1 MAIGT
6 AAAILGGAG
15 IASSIGGSII
25 GGLASKSN
33 KEKAADALQKAQD
46 AIDAIGAPPDMAKPL
61 IIRELQSAGV
71 WKPEMEQHIDA
82 GISKVSQ
89 IQEDPS
95 LRQKQ
100 TATLQALQ
108 QIADTGMTATGRA
121 EYNKFRSQAQQD
133 AEAKRQ
139 QILQQMQMRGMGGSG
154 AELAAQLSAA
164 QGGANEQAAAAD
176 RIAAEQEQAKMAAL
190 GQLGG
195 MAGQVRAQDFSNEA
209 TKAQAADAFKMFDV
223 KNQLD
228 QQARNIAAKNEAAK
242 YDVMNHQ
249 RISDINTQA
258 KNAEDVRELEGAAKT
273 YGMKLQQAGLKAGAY
288 GTSAQNYQQQAQN
301 TAQGWSNIGSG
312 IGGTLTTL
320 AGKAMGKE
328 AKPTGQKEDKNIS
341 QDELD
346 EIDKKTFSPTGGMY
360 S

>member
-25 GGLASKSN
+25 GGLAGGD
-33 KEKAADALQKAQD
+33 EKKKAQEALDRADAIINNLKL
-46 AIDAIGAPPDMAKPL
+46 PPDQSRP
-61 IIRELQSAGV
+61 IIIEQLKSAGV

-139 QILQQMQMRGMGGSG
+139 QILQQMQMRGIGGSG
-154 AELAAQLSAA
+154 AELAAQLLAS

-223 KNQLD
+223 QNQLA
-228 QQARNIAAKNEAAK
+228 QQARNVASKNEAAK
-242 YDVMNHQ
+242 YDVMNQQ
-249 RISDINTQA
+249 RISDTNTQA
-258 KNAEDVRELEGAAKT
+258 ANQELQRQRQGEMQNYAADL
-273 YGMKLQQAGLKAGAY
+273 GRAQLQAQQAGNRAG
-288 GTSAQNYQQQAQN
+288 QYQQQAQN
-301 TAQGWSNIGSG
+301 TAQAWSTIGSG
-312 IGGTLTTL
+312 LGGALTTL
-320 AGKAMGKE
+320 AGKTMGKE
-328 AKPTGQKEDKNIS
+328 KAPSTDTDLAKAKTQNE
-341 QDELD
+341 QDWYD
-346 EIDKKTFSPTGGMY
+346 WAKK
-360 S
+360 